1 MLDYSIHPGNQHD
14 SQAFNTLY
22 QHIKLL
28 CPKLIIADSA
38 YKIPVIAQ
46 QLIEDQITPVFP
58 YKRPMTKKGFFSK
71 NDYAYDE
78 YYDCYICPNDKI
90 LKYSTTNRDGYHEY
104 KSNPAD
110 CQNCPL
116 IKQCTASKNHQ
127 KVISRHVWQD
137 SLDYCEDVRHSDL
150 RYWYDKRKETIER
163 NFGTAKEYHGLRYTN
178 QCGHEKLETKVALT
192 FACLNMKKL
201 AKILA

>member
-1 MLDYSIHPGNQHD
+1 
-14 SQAFNTLY
+14 
-22 QHIKLL
+22 
-28 CPKLIIADSA
+28 
-38 YKIPVIAQ
+38 
-46 QLIEDQITPVFP
+46 
-58 YKRPMTKKGFFSK
+58 MTKKGFFSK

-116 IKQCTASKNHQ
+116 IKQCTTSKNHQ

-150 RYWYDKRKETIER
+150 RYWYDKRKEILERPKNIMDFTILIS
-163 NFGTAKEYHGLRYTN
+163 AAMKSLRRRSLSLL
-178 QCGHEKLETKVALT
+178 CV
-192 FACLNMKKL
+192 
-201 AKILA
+201 